1 MLDLKIETFL
11 RVARLGSYTAAAQSL
26 HLTQPAVTQHIQ
38 KLEQHYGCKLV
49 DSTRRSA
56 RLTEAGKLLYEY
68 LSLQR
73 ANEEQLTGLMRNV
86 VEPLRV
92 GATLSIADYYLPGL
106 LLERLLTDE
115 PRIRISVGNTA
126 RLLEELHT
134 GVLDCAFIEG
144 LFDAALF
151 QSNIFCQARLVPVVA
166 AGHPLLGRTITLEEL
181 HGYPLVLREPHSG
194 TREVLENWLQ
204 QQNDTPQSFAQM
216 VELGSFTLIK
226 ELLRRSQAVAFVYE
240 GVVRREMDAGELSI
254 LEVERCQII
263 HALRFVYRKGDPNSA
278 ALERFYKSIAF
289 QENQCEN

>member
-1 MLDLKIETFL
+1 MLDAKIETFL
-11 RVARLGSYTAAAQSL
+11 QVVRLGSYTAAAQSL

-49 DSTRRSA
+49 DSARRSA

-68 LSLQR
+68 LSLQQ

-106 LLERLLTDE
+106 LVDHLLSGDTRV
-115 PRIRISVGNTA
+115 RITVGNTA
-126 RLLEELHT
+126 RLLEELRT
-134 GVLDCAFIEG
+134 GELDCAFIEG

-151 QSNIFCQARLVPVVA
+151 QSNTFCQARLVPVVA
-166 AGHPLLGRTITLEEL
+166 AGHPLLGRSVTLEEL

-194 TREVLENWLQ
+194 TREVFENWLRQ
-204 QQNDTPQSFAQM
+204 RNDTPQSFAQM

-226 ELLRRSQAVAFVYE
+226 ELVHRSQAVAFVYE
-240 GVVRREMDAGELSI
+240 GVVHKEIEAGTLSV
-254 LEVERCQII
+254 LEVEQYQII
-263 HALRFVYRKGDPNSA
+263 HDLRFVYRKGDPLSA
-278 ALERFYKSIAF
+278 VLERFSEAF
-289 QENQCEN
+289 IHQEN